1 MDLKDFLSGNETLF
15 KEPIVLDY
23 DYMPKLVPY
32 RENEQ
37 REIALA
43 IKPLL
48 SMRNGKNVFVYGNP
62 GIGKT
67 LACKHVIKEV
77 EEKYDIYCF
86 YINCWKRNTSYK
98 IALQLCEEL
107 DYPFIQNKK
116 TDELF
121 DVIKKEIN
129 KKAAVFVLDE
139 IDKLEELSF
148 LYFLLEEIYRKSI
161 ILITNNKEWLIN
173 LDSRIRSR
181 LTPELLEFRNY
192 NKEEIEGILRHRLKY
207 AFYEGV
213 FQEDAFKL
221 VVEKT
226 FEKGDIRVGLYLM
239 REAGNNAEARS
250 SKKIT
255 KEDVEI
261 AIKKFADFSIK
272 DKKDLDEDSNKIL
285 QIVKNNSGKKI
296 GELFKIYQE
305 QKGDSV
311 YKTFQ
316 RKILK
321 LEKAGFVKLKKIVG
335 GAEGTTTIVNYAYKD
350 LSDFQK

>member
-1 MDLKDFLSGNETLF
+1 MNRNDFLAGDETLF
-15 KEPIVLDY
+15 KDPLVLDY
-23 DYMPKLVPY
+23 DYMPKLIPY

-48 SMRNGKNVFVYGNP
+48 AMRNGRNLFIYGNP

-67 LACKHVIKEV
+67 LACKHVLKEL
-77 EEKYDIYCF
+77 EEHSDIYCF
-86 YINCWKRNTSYK
+86 YINCWKRSTSYK
-98 IALQLCEEL
+98 IALQLCEET
-107 DYPFIQNKK
+107 DYPFVQNKK

-129 KKAAVFVLDE
+129 KKSAVFVLDE
-139 IDKLEELSF
+139 VDKLEDVSF
-148 LYFLLEEIYRKSI
+148 LYFILEDIYRKSI
-161 ILITNNKEWLIN
+161 ILITNNKDWLIT
-173 LDSRIRSR
+173 LDSRIKSR
-181 LTPELLEFRNY
+181 LTPQLLEFRDY
-192 NKEEIEGILRHRLKY
+192 NKEETEGILKQRLKF
-207 AFYEGV
+207 AFKEGV
-213 FQEDAFKL
+213 FQEDAFNF

-226 FEKGDIRVGLYLM
+226 FERKDIRIGLYLM
-239 REAGNNAEARS
+239 REAANNAETRS
-250 SKKIT
+250 SKRIT
-255 KEDVEI
+255 KDDVNE
-261 AIKKFADFSIK
+261 AVKKLGEFSIK
-272 DKKDLDEDSNKIL
+272 DKSELDDDSNKIL

-296 GELFKIYQE
+296 GELFRIYQE

-335 GAEGTTTIVNYAYKD
+335 GAEGTTTIVNYSYKD
-350 LSDFQK
+350 LSDFQ